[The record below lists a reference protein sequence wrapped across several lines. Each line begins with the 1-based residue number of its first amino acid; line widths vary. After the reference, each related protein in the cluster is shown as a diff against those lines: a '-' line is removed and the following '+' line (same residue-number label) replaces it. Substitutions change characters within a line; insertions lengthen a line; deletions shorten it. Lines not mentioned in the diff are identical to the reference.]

1 MTNFSLYNEKLK
13 KLEYNSEFG
22 RIIDLTDEENCK
34 NYGLE
39 PTIVDG
45 DFLLEF
51 ANLIENKPEF
61 ENPKI
66 FESDYFNKK
75 KVYQAQGGRVVLSN
89 LKKGKRL
96 GLTKRKPAGWSN
108 NFIVDKSNY
117 FYHQTHIL
125 GDQLVKKK
133 TSYVRGEFFL
143 GTRYLN
149 AAPSGDSMKTYEEQ
163 VKEVL
168 EKSDSTSICYRVVP
182 IFNGQ
187 EVAPRGVRMTAKSK
201 EQNDLEFDIFIFN
214 VYPEYA
220 INYMTGKVT
229 KEILEGNTDKKEHT

>member
-1 MTNFSLYNEKLK
+1 MTNFSLYNDKLK
-13 KLEYNSEFG
+13 NLKYDSEFG
-22 RIIDLTDEENCK
+22 RIIDLTDEENCR

-39 PTIVDG
+39 STTVDG
-45 DFLLEF
+45 DFLSEF
-51 ANLIENKPEF
+51 AELIENEPEF
-61 ENPKI
+61 EAPKI

-75 KVYQAQGGRVVLSN
+75 KVYQAQSGRVVLSS

-133 TSYVRGEFFL
+133 VSYVRGEFFL

-149 AAPSGDSMKTYEEQ
+149 T
-163 VKEVL
+163 
-168 EKSDSTSICYRVVP
+168 
-182 IFNGQ
+182 
-187 EVAPRGVRMTAKSK
+187 APRG
-201 EQNDLEFDIFIFN
+201 
-214 VYPEYA
+214 
-220 INYMTGKVT
+220 
-229 KEILEGNTDKKEHT
+229 